1 MAQFSVPVDKSPL
14 DVSYY
19 PVNYPGDEIKR
30 NQKYRLCVFYT
41 AGLTKRKR
49 TFGTNIVP
57 YDKVWR
63 LGANEATEI
72 DFFTDVTVNG
82 KKKIDKGRYTLYCIP
97 QENEWTF
104 IINRET
110 DIWGSF
116 KYDGSKDV
124 VGFLYRWRKKEPIES
139 LTITFEKR
147 LPAPILLAGW
157 DKKTASFPINFN
169 KINKWNYI
177 NAGFISVDLYNSM

>member
-1 MAQFSVPVDKSPL
+1 MKIMKKIILLAATIFLGSQILLAQFSVPVDKSPL

-19 PVNYPGDEIKR
+19 PVNYPSMKLRG
-30 NQKYRLCVFYT
+30 
-41 AGLTKRKR
+41 TKEVPVMRVLYSRPYKNGR
-49 TFGTNIVP
+49 ELFGTNIVP

-82 KKKIDKGRYTLYCIP
+82 KKIDKGRYTLYCIP

-116 KYDGSKDV
+116 KYDEAKDV
-124 VGFLYRWRKKEPIES
+124 VRVTVPVKEVKEPIES
-139 LTITFEKR
+139 LTITFEKT
-147 LPAPILLAGW
+147 ASGANLLAGW
-157 DKKTASFPINFN
+157 DKKTASFPINF
-169 KINKWNYI
+169 
-177 NAGFISVDLYNSM
+177 